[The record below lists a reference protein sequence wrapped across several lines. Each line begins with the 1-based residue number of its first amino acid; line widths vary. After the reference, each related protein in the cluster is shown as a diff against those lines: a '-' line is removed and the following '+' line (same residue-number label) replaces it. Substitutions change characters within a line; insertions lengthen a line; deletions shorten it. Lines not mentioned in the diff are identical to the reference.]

1 MSLNTVR
8 SCLLSILIS
17 MSFLSLFSFCRSK
30 DSNRPSV
37 ETVENGPFTLLRK
50 RVTETRYDMNYGR
63 RKSVYSKYEVLYK
76 GQAVTF
82 PAALQVNT
90 GYASI
95 WKAFTL
101 SEAPQ
106 PAIIAGSQSM
116 YLITEEGGAAKV
128 FPLSEQNSS
137 YASVQWLDA
146 ENGQPGLK
154 QEIYITEDTSAT
166 LALSGGEYLLVNRST
181 VLHVPDLKV
190 YSFRQSVDL
199 TDNYYSNDV
208 VAFSPDRQEIVFSG
222 SKQSPEQ
229 YDKFIYA
236 LLVYNFKTNEA
247 YAVPFDQTE
256 TRLHRP
262 EYITSD
268 WLNTYFEWDHS
279 SGDKAVLKKQQLS
292 PLPYWQGLYTKTFSY
307 ELNPVKAEMQ
317 PVLLEFVKTIF
328 ALEDS
333 DIEQRSYGD
342 YKPYLVNIEGHQFEL
357 WYMEDLNSISFSPN
371 FQEKDT
377 KEIRRIIKKLGDA
390 FNEELRQGKYQDLFT
405 SY

>member
-1 MSLNTVR
+1 M
-8 SCLLSILIS
+8 
-17 MSFLSLFSFCRSK
+17 
-30 DSNRPSV
+30 